1 MTKTIRE
8 MCLRYTDLSEHDIEE
23 LIHTAKSLSVS
34 AMYQDVDVFIDV
46 YNKLTSEALVIHH
59 TPPKTTKSLYKNKV
73 VGETALRSNEPG
85 VLRTLETGMNSNDL
99 LAKTQENVLIRQKV
113 YPIRNKQR
121 VIAVLILENDIS
133 AEIKAHFEI
142 DNEETAYRDVSTT
155 LSAMSKLTDSI
166 TDQLDDAIL
175 IFDRNGI
182 LQQKNCAADQYYER
196 LGYMEDIQ
204 GMHYDNL
211 SLDQMMFDAI
221 MYQIETGKQPIQL
234 KKEVVIAGNYFIMKQ
249 IFVKEEDEQEC
260 RFILILHDITD
271 IKVKEA
277 EIVSKSVAIREIH
290 HRVKNNLQS
299 VVSLLR
305 IQGRHS
311 TSVEA
316 QKILNESVSRILA
329 IAATH
334 ELLSKQME
342 DGINLYMVIE
352 TVAYNIE
359 RCCTDC
365 PKVAVRMD
373 IDKRIYLDSDRTVAL
388 ALVMNELLQN
398 SYDHAFHP
406 NESGEILLQIK
417 EEKNIIH
424 AEVTDN
430 GHGFNVRKVSEKSLG
445 LSIVKSYIKDKLR
458 GKVTIESNEHGTKT
472 MFDFKYNSIHA
483 TKK

>member
-1 MTKTIRE
+1 
-8 MCLRYTDLSEHDIEE
+8 
-23 LIHTAKSLSVS
+23 
-34 AMYQDVDVFIDV
+34 
-46 YNKLTSEALVIHH
+46 
-59 TPPKTTKSLYKNKV
+59 
-73 VGETALRSNEPG
+73 
-85 VLRTLETGMNSNDL
+85 
-99 LAKTQENVLIRQKV
+99 
-113 YPIRNKQR
+113 
-121 VIAVLILENDIS
+121 
-133 AEIKAHFEI
+133 
-142 DNEETAYRDVSTT
+142 
-155 LSAMSKLTDSI
+155 
-166 TDQLDDAIL
+166 
-175 IFDRNGI
+175 
-182 LQQKNCAADQYYER
+182 
-196 LGYMEDIQ
+196 
-204 GMHYDNL
+204 
-211 SLDQMMFDAI
+211 
-221 MYQIETGKQPIQL
+221 
-234 KKEVVIAGNYFIMKQ
+234 MKQ

-305 IQGRHS
+305 IQGRRS

-417 EEKNIIH
+417 EEKILF
-424 AEVTDN
+424 TQ
-430 GHGFNVRKVSEKSLG
+430 K
-445 LSIVKSYIKDKLR
+445 
-458 GKVTIESNEHGTKT
+458 
-472 MFDFKYNSIHA
+472 
-483 TKK
+483 